1 MKADRRFLL
10 QPMEF
15 WANVRT
21 ISETVGYT
29 SRRTGQVKRPTFDDM
44 QQALRSVGLG
54 VQHLVADDGKPT
66 GMGVKLLEYFD
77 HRALTLNTYV
87 EPKLMNAEVA
97 RTVYEETQKRL
108 SPTWP
113 VPNNKQQGDKRAP
126 AYFTGIINAL
136 IEAYSNGLPCDYNP
150 RKLATIT
157 REGMLIRTFA
167 RQFDGAFTSTVN
179 PVAVWEIKEYYY
191 TTTFGS
197 RVADG
202 VYETLLDGM
211 ELEELRDHEQIDVKH
226 YLMIDSHYT
235 WWDCGRSYLCR
246 IFDMLHMGYVDE
258 VLFGYEVV
266 ERLPDIVGEWSEAA
280 RQNRW
285 RL

>member
-44 QQALRSVGLG
+44 QQALRRVGLG

-136 IEAYSNGLPCDYNP
+136 IEAYSNGLACDYNP

-167 RQFDGAFTSTVN
+167 RQFDGAFTSIVN
-179 PVAVWEIKEYYY
+179 PVAVWEIKEHYY